1 MVSLD
6 ALSDLDMTALVQAAF
21 PGASAGLLAAV
32 LDRAAG
38 SPLYGEQVAA
48 MYRDRLMP
56 DDGGSL
62 DETAVPA
69 TIAALLAARI
79 DALPPDAKAAL
90 LDASVVGKTFW
101 SGAVAAL
108 GSRPRSEIEP
118 LLADLARR
126 ELVRPAFPAAMA
138 GEAEYTFVHA
148 LLRDVAYGEL
158 PRSARL
164 ARHRAT
170 AAWITDRAGAA
181 LGEDAEIVI
190 AHLERALELATVTGA
205 AGETDEIQVGLID
218 ALLVAADNAMRTDVP
233 RAVVHLRRALDIV
246 DADDPRRPALL
257 ARLGWALV
265 TMSHFPEAV
274 GVFEEVRGDLL
285 RRGDHRLA
293 AEIAAPMVVALTNAG
308 LVSRASEVLEDA
320 RAVLTASPGAP
331 LLAVMAEQAYAAY
344 RAGQWKLANTLG
356 DETVV
361 LAESLGL
368 PPPPR
373 ALMVR
378 CMDGDLRRAIEVA
391 EAAGDLR
398 TALNGLT
405 NLGIRQ
411 ANTADSLATLDG
423 AIAFAQSHGLP
434 DVVPWR
440 IRLQNAFEA
449 GRTDGVMDG
458 LTALELRSR
467 ELGDTFNAVA
477 TEIVLINLRL
487 ELGEPVEPVD
497 HLAAAY
503 HAVGISLSE
512 LGLLQARVELAN
524 GRRVEAG
531 HRLAEALEQVENGEE
546 MPGLVAFVEA
556 CLRAGE
562 PALARQATAQA
573 RPPAARREAEH
584 DQDCSNA
591 EDGAAAGLVAEA
603 DGDLGAARAAYERAL
618 STFARLGAVMT
629 HASVLVWLGRCL
641 LAMGETHEGV
651 TRLREARATLA
662 SMGAKPRL
670 AEVEALLSSVGLAP
684 DVPGS

>member
-1 MVSLD
+1 
-6 ALSDLDMTALVQAAF
+6 
-21 PGASAGLLAAV
+21 
-32 LDRAAG
+32 
-38 SPLYGEQVAA
+38 
-48 MYRDRLMP
+48 
-56 DDGGSL
+56 
-62 DETAVPA
+62 
-69 TIAALLAARI
+69 
-79 DALPPDAKAAL
+79 
-90 LDASVVGKTFW
+90 
-101 SGAVAAL
+101 
-108 GSRPRSEIEP
+108 
-118 LLADLARR
+118 
-126 ELVRPAFPAAMA
+126 
-138 GEAEYTFVHA
+138 
-148 LLRDVAYGEL
+148 
-158 PRSARL
+158 
-164 ARHRAT
+164 
-170 AAWITDRAGAA
+170 
-181 LGEDAEIVI
+181 
-190 AHLERALELATVTGA
+190 
-205 AGETDEIQVGLID
+205 
-218 ALLVAADNAMRTDVP
+218 
-233 RAVVHLRRALDIV
+233 
-246 DADDPRRPALL
+246 
-257 ARLGWALV
+257 
-265 TMSHFPEAV
+265 
-274 GVFEEVRGDLL
+274 
-285 RRGDHRLA
+285 
-293 AEIAAPMVVALTNAG
+293 MVVALTNAG

-423 AIAFAQSHGLP
+423 AIAFAQAHGLP

-487 ELGEPVEPVD
+487 ELGEPVESVD

-531 HRLAEALEQVENGEE
+531 HRLAEALEQVEGGEE

-584 DQDCSNA
+584 DQGCSDA
-591 EDGAAAGLVAEA
+591 EDEAAAGLVAEA
-603 DGDLGAARAAYERAL
+603 DGDLAAARAAYERAL
-618 STFARLGAVMT
+618 STFARLGMVMT
-629 HASVLVWLGRCL
+629 HASCWAGSDGASWRWV
-641 LAMGETHEGV
+641 
-651 TRLREARATLA
+651 RLRRGSRGYARRARPSHPWGRSHALPRSTRCSRRWVSPRTFQDPDA
-662 SMGAKPRL
+662 SRRRRPTVRPPAGRSGPFAPRSKPTR
-670 AEVEALLSSVGLAP
+670 S
-684 DVPGS
+684 